1 MVQSLRLYHF
11 FVPTNSYGRPHN
23 ETLERLAKIGTIAYR
38 TDETGATK
46 ICLKK
51 GKMEIVG
58 FKKRE

>member
-1 MVQSLRLYHF
+1 MNHF

-38 TDETGATK
+38 TDESGATK